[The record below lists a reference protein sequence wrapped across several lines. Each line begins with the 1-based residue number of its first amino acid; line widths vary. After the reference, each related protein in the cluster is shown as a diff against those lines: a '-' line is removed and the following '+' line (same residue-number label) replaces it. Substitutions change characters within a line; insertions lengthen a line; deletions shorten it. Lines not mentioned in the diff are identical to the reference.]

1 VFQKLPPN
9 IGMEDEA
16 AAVKK
21 EKRRRGE
28 MGGFIYPLGSHWSVR
43 DPVIASLLNFGSS
56 LVAGAL

>member
-1 VFQKLPPN
+1 
-9 IGMEDEA
+9 MEDEA